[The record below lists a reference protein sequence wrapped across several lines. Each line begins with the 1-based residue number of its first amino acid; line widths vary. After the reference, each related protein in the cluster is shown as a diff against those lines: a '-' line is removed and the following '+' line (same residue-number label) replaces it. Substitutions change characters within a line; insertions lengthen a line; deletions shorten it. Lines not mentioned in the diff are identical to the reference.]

1 MNVCL
6 FHLWK
11 LTRIFQTYHL
21 QWRVWFHEWYE
32 EEKHVFKFWLFMN
45 AIFTLFEIF
54 IFCVQKF
61 NFDFPRKLS
70 IFSGWKTRENVVV
83 LDCLAL
89 DNFDFTRKI
98 VKKNWMKNS
107 WNWIFG
113 QKFDFSNSVPMI
125 SSVLIDALCLYWT
138 LEIKKY
144 CNTILKLLEFYAT
157 HFVCSRSISKMRSG
171 IT

>member
-1 MNVCL
+1 MQACPYIFSKLKSTRLLNFVSITPSSL
-6 FHLWK
+6 F
-11 LTRIFQTYHL
+11 RIALLNADCIDIYSIIPSLSLPMQTVRNLHFL
-21 QWRVWFHEWYE
+21 S
-32 EEKHVFKFWLFMN
+32 KN
-45 AIFTLFEIF
+45 STLISRE
-54 IFCVQKF
+54 
-61 NFDFPRKLS
+61 KLS
-70 IFSGWKTRENVVV
+70 
-83 LDCLAL
+83 
-89 DNFDFTRKI
+89 
-98 VKKNWMKNS
+98 KKNWVKNS